1 MDGELHRVRVLVADD
16 DPTMRRMLARMVEHW
31 GAEPVVAEDG
41 ASALRVLSGPDAP
54 PRALLDW
61 MMPGLSG
68 PEVCRGAR
76 AQGNRSHIVM
86 LTARDR
92 PECVVEGL
100 EAGADDYVVKPF
112 DSGVLRA
119 RLFRGLAQEKPKI
132 EDVQPGLVIAGRF
145 RLESL
150 LGEGGMGQV
159 YRASHL
165 DLGHAVAVKLVRP
178 ALASSPLL
186 RARFETE
193 ARATSLLRSPHVVQ
207 VFDYGFTPG
216 GIPYLI
222 MEYLRGQT
230 LGSLLAE
237 HGRLPLP
244 AVARIVTEL
253 ARGLS
258 VAHASGVVHRDVKP
272 ENVLLEDITDDSVMG
287 LPYRAKLV
295 DFGLARL
302 VEGEVGGP
310 RTTGRGRFVGT
321 LGFAAPEQLDGG
333 EIGPRADLW
342 ALGATAFCAATGQA
356 AIAEGS
362 DATMALL
369 TAQCAIPTPSELVP
383 GLPAAFDA
391 WIQRACARRPV
402 DRFED
407 APAMARALRAI
418 AAPT

>member
-1 MDGELHRVRVLVADD
+1 VDGALHRVRVLVADD
-16 DPTMRRMLARMVEHW
+16 DPDMRRMLVRMVEHW

-41 ASALRVLSGPDAP
+41 ESALRVLAGPDAP
-54 PRALLDW
+54 PRALVDW

-76 AQGNRSHIVM
+76 ARGNRTHIVM

-92 PECVVEGL
+92 PECVIEGL
-100 EAGADDYVVKPF
+100 DAGADDYVVKPF

-119 RLFRGLAQEKPKI
+119 RLFRGMPAERPKP
-132 EDVQPGLVIAGRF
+132 EDLQPGFVLSGRF
-145 RLESL
+145 RLEAL

-165 DLGHAVAVKLVRP
+165 ELGHAVAVKLVRP
-178 ALASSPLL
+178 SLASSPLL
-186 RARFETE
+186 CARFETE
-193 ARATSLLRSPHVVQ
+193 ARAMSLLRSPHVTQ

-237 HGRLPLP
+237 RVRLPLP
-244 AVARIVTEL
+244 VVSRIVTEI
-253 ARGLS
+253 ARGLA
-258 VAHASGVVHRDVKP
+258 VAHASGVIHRDVKP
-272 ENVLLEDITDDSVMG
+272 ENVFLEDIIDDSEMG
-287 LPYRAKLV
+287 SPYRAKLL

-302 VEGEVGGP
+302 AEGEVASP
-310 RTTGRGRFVGT
+310 RLTGRGRFVGT
-321 LGFAAPEQLDGG
+321 LGFAAPEQIDGG
-333 EIGPRADLW
+333 PIGPRADLW
-342 ALGATAFCAATGQA
+342 ALGAVAFYAATGQS
-356 AIAEGS
+356 AIAEGP

-369 TAQCAIPTPSELVP
+369 TTRAAIPAPSEIEPSLPP
-383 GLPAAFDA
+383 GFDSWVA
-391 WIQRACARRPV
+391 RACARRPA

-407 APAMARALRAI
+407 ALSMARELRDLV
-418 AAPT
+418 T